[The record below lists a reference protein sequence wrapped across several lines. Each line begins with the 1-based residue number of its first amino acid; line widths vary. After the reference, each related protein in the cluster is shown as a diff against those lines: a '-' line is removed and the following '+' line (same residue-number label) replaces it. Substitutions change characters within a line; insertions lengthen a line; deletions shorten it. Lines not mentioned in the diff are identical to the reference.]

1 MNPEPFNPFEQF
13 SPPADPGLAAGPAD
27 SDFMGGA
34 VGKHDLLGSSL
45 CARFDVLLTGLLDTL
60 LLDRLDVLL
69 TGLLDILLLDRLDV
83 LLTGLLDIVPS
94 EAGDRELR
102 VSMNNPG
109 PRRKSGPLCRLD
121 FARCLKGKEICVV
134 QGSSWLL
141 VYFKKMIPFILRT

>member
-45 CARFDVLLTGLLDTL
+45 CARFDVP
-60 LLDRLDVLL
+60 L

-121 FARCLKGKEICVV
+121 FARRLKGKEICVV

>member
-13 SPPADPGLAAGPAD
+13 SPADPGLAAGPAD

-60 LLDRLDVLL
+60 LLDRLE
-69 TGLLDILLLDRLDV
+69 V

-109 PRRKSGPLCRLD
+109 PRRKSGPLCRLV
-121 FARCLKGKEICVV
+121 FARCLKGKEMCVL
-134 QGSSWLL
+134 QGSSWFL
-141 VYFKKMIPFILRT
+141 VYTSKK